1 MTSAEAAQRKP
12 RFHAEPDCPHPNAV
26 GFVCWEHPMATIGG
40 RERQVANWCPDCG
53 ALGLWSEDGDRVEWV
68 RPGMVDCSAQDTPRT
83 PFRDPGAGVVA
94 GAGGEGLCG
103 ADMSVG
109 EIARMVATGP
119 SPYAELSYRV
129 SERAVAL
136 QEQALLEW
144 ADQAGVRPE
153 TLVSAGII
161 PRVKTE
167 LRGDEV
173 VITVEARKMPMRE
186 RRESEAEFVER
197 VRRMPR

>member
-1 MTSAEAAQRKP
+1 M
-12 RFHAEPDCPHPNAV
+12 PDCPHPHPV
-26 GFVCWEHPMATIGG
+26 GFVGWNHATCTIGG
-40 RERQVANWCPDCG
+40 RERQVSDWCRRCG
-53 ALGLWSEDGDRVEWV
+53 ALGVWSEDGDRVEWF
-68 RPGMVDCSAQDTPRT
+68 RPGVLGEMPDCSAQDAPRT

-94 GAGGEGLCG
+94 EAEVEGLRG
-103 ADMSVG
+103 WESG
-109 EIARMVATGP
+109 FSKWTRT
-119 SPYAELSYRV
+119 V

-136 QEQALLEW
+136 QEEALLEW

-153 TLVSAGII
+153 TLAAAGII

-173 VITVEARKMPMRE
+173 VITVEASKMPMRE